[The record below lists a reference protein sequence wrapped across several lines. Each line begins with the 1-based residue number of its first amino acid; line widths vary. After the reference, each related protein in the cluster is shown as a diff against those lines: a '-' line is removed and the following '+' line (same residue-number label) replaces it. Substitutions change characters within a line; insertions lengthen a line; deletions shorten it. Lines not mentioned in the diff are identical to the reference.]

1 MALPLPV
8 IRGGAGTASPPGPGH
23 GYESPTEENYR
34 EYFATAPGTMTPVS
48 QIHVHSRPALLTRP
62 SYVAALPPD
71 PHVLSASLAAL
82 DDVVATAEKIPPNSK
97 VSIKDRIKCYQW
109 TYFTM
114 TMATGGVANVI
125 YGLGYTSAWVNGFG
139 LFFYLLNIVLF
150 LNNCVCIS
158 VRFHLMRGSFIKSFT
173 DQFECLFIPAF
184 FVSIAIIL
192 TNTCQYGVEHS
203 GFWLFKTLQVLFW
216 FYVASSVLASAGM
229 YLILWST
236 QVFPVHTMTP
246 TWVFPAY
253 PLLVIA
259 PFAANLIAA
268 AERSGN
274 LWVLNKPAVAMCAV
288 TLQGTGCLIAFMISA
303 AFIYRL
309 MTQKLPRDI
318 QRPGVFIS
326 IGPYGFT
333 AAGIVQLGQQANLIA
348 PPGFLGSELTVDILK
363 VLSVLVGL
371 WFWGL
376 CIWFFLVSLGSLWK
390 YVRTGSSI
398 PFQMTWWSFVFP
410 NTALVTATQ
419 TMSKVFD
426 SQGIHICACVLTVVL
441 VIVWVGV
448 FITMLHYLRTKKL
461 LYPKQRK

>member
-1 MALPLPV
+1 
-8 IRGGAGTASPPGPGH
+8 
-23 GYESPTEENYR
+23 
-34 EYFATAPGTMTPVS
+34 
-48 QIHVHSRPALLTRP
+48 
-62 SYVAALPPD
+62 
-71 PHVLSASLAAL
+71 
-82 DDVVATAEKIPPNSK
+82 
-97 VSIKDRIKCYQW
+97 
-109 TYFTM
+109 
-114 TMATGGVANVI
+114 
-125 YGLGYTSAWVNGFG
+125 
-139 LFFYLLNIVLF
+139 
-150 LNNCVCIS
+150 
-158 VRFHLMRGSFIKSFT
+158 
-173 DQFECLFIPAF
+173 
-184 FVSIAIIL
+184 
-192 TNTCQYGVEHS
+192 
-203 GFWLFKTLQVLFW
+203 
-216 FYVASSVLASAGM
+216 M

-333 AAGIVQLGQQANLIA
+333 AAGIVQLGQQANVIV
-348 PPGFLGSELTVDILK
+348 PPGFLGSEMTVDILK

-419 TMSKVFD
+419 TMSNVFD
-426 SQGIHICACVLTVVL
+426 SKGIHICACVLTVVL
-441 VIVWVGV
+441 IIVWVGV
-448 FITMLHYLRTKKL
+448 FITMLHCLRTKKL
-461 LYPKQRK
+461 LYPKQTK

>member
-1 MALPLPV
+1 MALS
-8 IRGGAGTASPPGPGH
+8 IRA
-23 GYESPTEENYR
+23 
-34 EYFATAPGTMTPVS
+34 
-48 QIHVHSRPALLTRP
+48 
-62 SYVAALPPD
+62 
-71 PHVLSASLAAL
+71 
-82 DDVVATAEKIPPNSK
+82 
-97 VSIKDRIKCYQW
+97 
-109 TYFTM
+109 
-114 TMATGGVANVI
+114 
-125 YGLGYTSAWVNGFG
+125 
-139 LFFYLLNIVLF
+139 
-150 LNNCVCIS
+150 
-158 VRFHLMRGSFIKSFT
+158 
-173 DQFECLFIPAF
+173 
-184 FVSIAIIL
+184 
-192 TNTCQYGVEHS
+192 
-203 GFWLFKTLQVLFW
+203 FWLFKTLQVLFW
-216 FYVASSVLASAGM
+216 VYVASSVLASAGM

-333 AAGIVQLGQQANLIA
+333 AAGIVQLGQQANLIV
-348 PPGFLGSELTVDILK
+348 PPGFLGSEMTVDILK

-419 TMSKVFD
+419 TMSNVFD
-426 SQGIHICACVLTVVL
+426 SKGIHICACVLTVVL
-441 VIVWVGV
+441 IIVWVGV
-448 FITMLHYLRTKKL
+448 FITMLHCLRTKKL
-461 LYPKQRK
+461 LYPKQTK